1 MLDRGAAVPHD
12 AHAGSLGA
20 LRRGDVAEV
29 KLEPEHLHSGLP
41 CVVHDGIEELTA
53 AEHVDEVHML
63 GLWDVCEAV
72 VGALSVDDRTA
83 QQRVHRDD
91 AKALVAQVARDRI
104 TRS

>member
-12 AHAGSLGA
+12 AHAPCLGA

-29 KLEPEHLHSGLP
+29 KLEPQHLHSGLP
-41 CVVHDGIEELTA
+41 CVVHDGIEELAA

-72 VGALSVDDRTA
+72 VGASPLMTA
-83 QQRVHRDD
+83 PRSNGFTGM
-91 AKALVAQVARDRI
+91 
-104 TRS
+104 TRKPWLRR